1 MYPTFEL
8 HEHVVFCLLHPQVAT
23 EWLVQLDTQAADIV
37 TKQFLEQAPPTELCE
52 GQLVPHEAEV
62 DFPPHYVP
70 QEAHIVVVR
79 FEGQFKHPTAYPLLQ
94 LHEKHPQLVV

>member
-37 TKQFLEQAPPTELCE
+37 TKQFLEQAPPTELCDGQFLPQLAE
-52 GQLVPHEAEV
+52 ELNPPQLVPH
-62 DFPPHYVP
+62 D
-70 QEAHIVVVR
+70 AHIVAWWLL
-79 FEGQFKHPTAYPLLQ
+79 GQ
-94 LHEKHPQLVV
+94 

>member
-8 HEHVVFCLLHPQVAT
+8 HEQVTYFLLHPQVAA
-23 EWLVQLDTQAADIV
+23 EWLVQLDPQLADV
-37 TKQFLEQAPPTELCE
+37 ATEQFLEQAPPTELCE

-70 QEAHIVVVR
+70 QEAHVFIIWLA
-79 FEGQFKHPTAYPLLQ
+79 EQ
-94 LHEKHPQLVV
+94 LH